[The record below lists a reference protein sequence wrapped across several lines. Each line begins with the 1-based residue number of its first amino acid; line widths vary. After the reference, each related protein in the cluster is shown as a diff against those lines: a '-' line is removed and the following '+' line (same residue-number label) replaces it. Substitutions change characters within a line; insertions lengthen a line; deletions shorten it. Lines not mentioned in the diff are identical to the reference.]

1 MRAERATT
9 GASDHERLRGVQSE
23 ERVRAERA
31 TTGASD
37 DERLHGVQSEERI
50 L

>member
-9 GASDHERLRGVQSE
+9 GASDDERLHEVQSE